1 MVYNVAMYTIKEK
14 IIWTAGFM
22 DGEGTITI
30 KRYIRNG
37 RVVYQPYISCVQA
50 DTNGGDQAIQFLKDT
65 FGGSISRY
73 QQKGQRN
80 ATSLWTVVSLNALE
94 FAQKLLPYLTIK
106 KERAKILV
114 DYCKNIEKGKG
125 GNKLSDEEL
134 KKREGYWLKMRVLNE
149 RGTLH
154 LQRLSEVTSKDD
166 ATV

>member
-1 MVYNVAMYTIKEK
+1 MYTDKEK

-30 KRYIRNG
+30 KRYHRNG
-37 RVVYQPYISCVQA
+37 RIVYQPYISCVQA
-50 DTNGGDQAIQFLKDT
+50 STNGGDKAIQFLKDT
-65 FGGSISRY
+65 YGGSISRY

-80 ATSLWTVVSLNALE
+80 ATSLWTVVSQDALE
-94 FAQKLLPYLTIK
+94 FATKLYPYLTIK
-106 KERAKILV
+106 KERAKILI
-114 DYCKNIEKGKG
+114 DYCQNIQKGRG

-134 KKREGYWLKMRVLNE
+134 ARREKYWLEMRVLNE

-154 LQRLSEVTSKDD
+154 LQRLSEVTPKGD